1 MVAGT
6 DGPNAQAGAA
16 NGPNAGSS
24 PVPAFRV
31 IGLPEVDMIED
42 GDDLVAVIV
51 TALKHNQLT
60 LEHGDVIC
68 VAQKIVS
75 KAEGCLVALNDV
87 TASEQAQELAATTH
101 KDPRMVQLILDES
114 SEVMR
119 HKPNVLVVRH
129 NLGFVGAHA
138 GIDQSNVDHSN
149 GEMALLLPKD
159 PDASAQNL
167 RKGLEQHF
175 GTRLGVVIT
184 DSHNRAWRMGTI
196 GSAIGCAGVLV
207 LDDSRGG
214 EDIYGRTLQATLVNR
229 ADALAGAA
237 TLMMGETT
245 EKMPVV
251 ILRGLPPEQTLSDD
265 PNQTAQLINRP
276 LAEDMFR

>member
-1 MVAGT
+1 MST
-6 DGPNAQAGAA
+6 NINAA
-16 NGPNAGSS
+16 PE
-24 PVPAFRV
+24 FRI
-31 IGLPEVDMIED
+31 IGLPGIGMIEH
-42 GDDLVAVIV
+42 GDDLVAVIGA
-51 TALKHNQLT
+51 ALEHNAIT
-60 LEHGDVIC
+60 LEHGDVVCI
-68 VAQKIVS
+68 AQKIIS
-75 KAEGCLVALNDV
+75 KAEGCLVALN
-87 TASEQAQELAATTH
+87 TIAPGEHAEELAAATY

-119 HKPNVLVVRH
+119 HKPHVLVVRH
-129 NLGFVGAHA
+129 KLGFVGAHA
-138 GIDQSNVDHSN
+138 GIDQSNVDHSD

-159 PDASAQNL
+159 PDGSAAAL
-167 RKGLEQHF
+167 RQGLQERF
-175 GTRLGVVIT
+175 KARIGVVVT

-196 GSAIGCAGVLV
+196 GSAIGCAGIQV

-214 EDIYGRTLQATLVNR
+214 EDIYGRTLQATLISR

-251 ILRGLPPEQTLSDD
+251 ILRGLPPQQTLSDD
-265 PNQTAQLINRP
+265 PTQTAQLINRP

>member
-1 MVAGT
+1 MGT
-6 DGPNAQAGAA
+6 EQTETPQ
-16 NGPNAGSS
+16 
-24 PVPAFRV
+24 FRV
-31 IGLPEVDMIED
+31 IGLPGIGMIERD
-42 GDDLVAVIV
+42 DDLVAVIV
-51 TALKHNQLT
+51 QALEQNGLT
-60 LEHGDVIC
+60 LEHGDVVC
-68 VAQKIVS
+68 VAQKIIS
-75 KAEGCLVALNDV
+75 KAEGCLVSLNDV
-87 TASEQAQELAATTH
+87 EPTEQATVLAEATH

-138 GIDQSNVDHSN
+138 GIDQSNVDHSD

-159 PDASAQNL
+159 PDASAAAL
-167 RKGLEQHF
+167 RDALQQHY
-175 GTRLGVVIT
+175 GADLGVIIT

-196 GSAIGCAGVLV
+196 GSAIGCAGVTV

-214 EDIYGRTLQATLVNR
+214 EDIYGRTLQATLVSR

-245 EKMPVV
+245 EKLPVV

-276 LAEDMFR
+276 LDEDMFR

>member
-1 MVAGT
+1 MGT
-6 DGPNAQAGAA
+6 EQTETPQ
-16 NGPNAGSS
+16 
-24 PVPAFRV
+24 FRV
-31 IGLPEVDMIED
+31 IGLPGFGMIER

-51 TALKHNQLT
+51 QALEQNGLT
-60 LEHGDVIC
+60 LEHGDVVC
-68 VAQKIVS
+68 VAQKIIS
-75 KAEGCLVALNDV
+75 KAEGCLVSLNDV
-87 TASEQAQELAATTH
+87 EPTEQATVLAEATH

-138 GIDQSNVDHSN
+138 GIDQSNVDHSG

-159 PDASAQNL
+159 PDASAAVL
-167 RKGLEQHF
+167 RDALQQHY
-175 GTRLGVVIT
+175 GTNLGVIIT

-196 GSAIGCAGVLV
+196 GSAIGCAGVIV

-214 EDIYGRTLQATLVNR
+214 EDIYGRTLQATLVSR

-245 EKMPVV
+245 EKLPVV

-276 LAEDMFR
+276 LDEDMFR

>member
-1 MVAGT
+1 MDTEQTEAL
-6 DGPNAQAGAA
+6 Q
-16 NGPNAGSS
+16 
-24 PVPAFRV
+24 FRV
-31 IGLPEVDMIED
+31 IGLPGIGMIER

-51 TALKHNQLT
+51 QALEQNGLA
-60 LEHGDVIC
+60 LERGDVVC
-68 VAQKIVS
+68 VAQKIIS
-75 KAEGCLVALNDV
+75 KAEGCLVSLRDV
-87 TASEQAQELAATTH
+87 EPTERATELAEATH

-129 NLGFVGAHA
+129 NLGFGAHA
-138 GIDQSNVDHSN
+138 GIDQSNVDHGD

-159 PDASAQNL
+159 PDASAAAL
-167 RKGLEQHF
+167 RDALQQHY
-175 GTRLGVVIT
+175 GADLGVIIT

-196 GSAIGCAGVLV
+196 GSAIGCAGVTV

-214 EDIYGRTLQATLVNR
+214 EDIYGRTLQATLVSR

-245 EKMPVV
+245 EKLPVV

-276 LAEDMFR
+276 LDEDMFR

>member
-1 MVAGT
+1 MST
-6 DGPNAQAGAA
+6 NINAA
-16 NGPNAGSS
+16 PE
-24 PVPAFRV
+24 FRI
-31 IGLPEVDMIED
+31 IGLPGIGMIEH
-42 GDDLVAVIV
+42 GDDLVAVIGA
-51 TALKHNQLT
+51 ALEHNAIT
-60 LEHGDVIC
+60 LEHGDVVCI
-68 VAQKIVS
+68 AQKIIS
-75 KAEGCLVALNDV
+75 KAEGCLVALN
-87 TASEQAQELAATTH
+87 TITPSEHAEELAAATY

-119 HKPNVLVVRH
+119 HKPHVLVVRH
-129 NLGFVGAHA
+129 KLGFVGAHA
-138 GIDQSNVDHSN
+138 GIDQSNVDHSD

-159 PDASAQNL
+159 PDGSAAAL
-167 RKGLEQHF
+167 RQGLQERF
-175 GTRLGVVIT
+175 KARIGVVVT

-196 GSAIGCAGVLV
+196 GSAIGCAGIQV

-214 EDIYGRTLQATLVNR
+214 EDIYGRTLQATLISR

-265 PNQTAQLINRP
+265 PTQTAQLINRP
-276 LAEDMFR
+276 LEEDMFR

>member
-1 MVAGT
+1 MSQGEHHKLKAGLSKDT
-6 DGPNAQAGAA
+6 
-16 NGPNAGSS
+16 
-24 PVPAFRV
+24 AFQV
-31 IGLPEVDMIED
+31 IGIPGIAMIGQ
-42 GDDLVAVIV
+42 GDDLAAVIV
-51 TALKHNQLT
+51 QALEQNQLA

-75 KAEGCLVALNDV
+75 KAEGCLVALSDITPTEEAKALA
-87 TASEQAQELAATTH
+87 TATH
-101 KDPRMVQLILDES
+101 KDPRMVQLIMDES

-119 HKPNVLVVRH
+119 HKPGVLVVRH

-138 GIDQSNVDHSN
+138 GIDQSNVDHSD
-149 GEMALLLPKD
+149 GEMALLLPKN
-159 PDASAQNL
+159 PDASAKVL
-167 RKGLEQHF
+167 RTGLEQHYD
-175 GTRLGVVIT
+175 TRLGVVIT

-196 GSAIGCAGVLV
+196 GSAIGCSGILV

-214 EDIYGRTLQATLVNR
+214 EDIYGRTLQTTLISR

-251 ILRGLPPEQTLSDD
+251 ILRGLPREQTLSDD
-265 PNQTAQLINRP
+265 PEQTAQLINRP
-276 LAEDMFR
+276 LEEDMFR

>member
-1 MVAGT
+1 MAS
-6 DGPNAQAGAA
+6 NAAQ
-16 NGPNAGSS
+16 P
-24 PVPAFRV
+24 PAFQV
-31 IGLPEVDMIED
+31 IGLPGIGMIEH
-42 GDDLVAVIV
+42 GDDLVALIAK
-51 TALKHNQLT
+51 ALDQNSVT
-60 LEHGDVIC
+60 LEHGDVVC
-68 VAQKIVS
+68 VAQKIIS
-75 KAEGCLVALNDV
+75 KAEGCLVALE
-87 TASEQAQELAATTH
+87 TIEPSEHAQELANATH

-119 HKPNVLVVRH
+119 HKPHVLIVRH

-138 GIDQSNVDHSN
+138 GIDQSNVDHST

-159 PDASAQNL
+159 PDASAMSL
-167 RKGLEQHF
+167 RDGLQ
-175 GTRLGVVIT
+175 TRYRANIGVVVT

-196 GSAIGCAGVLV
+196 GSAIGCAGIKV

-214 EDIYGRTLQATLVNR
+214 EDIYGRTLQATLISR

-245 EKMPVV
+245 EKLPVV

-265 PNQTAQLINRP
+265 PTQTAQLINRP
-276 LAEDMFR
+276 LEEDMFR

>member
-1 MVAGT
+1 MDTEQTEA
-6 DGPNAQAGAA
+6 PH
-16 NGPNAGSS
+16 
-24 PVPAFRV
+24 FRV
-31 IGLPEVDMIED
+31 IGLPGIGMIEH
-42 GDDLVAVIV
+42 GDDLVVAIV
-51 TALKHNQLT
+51 AALEQNSLT

-68 VAQKIVS
+68 VAQKIIS
-75 KAEGCLVALNDV
+75 KAEGCLVALTDV
-87 TASEQAQELAATTH
+87 EPTEPARELATATH

-138 GIDQSNVDHSN
+138 GIDQSNVDHSD
-149 GEMALLLPKD
+149 GEMALLLPKN
-159 PDASAQNL
+159 PDASAASL
-167 RKGLEQHF
+167 RDGLQK
-175 GTRLGVVIT
+175 RYNVDLGVVIT

-196 GSAIGCAGVLV
+196 GSAIGCAGSIV

-214 EDIYGRTLQATLVNR
+214 EDIYGRTLQATLISR
-229 ADALAGAA
+229 ADALAGTA

-245 EKMPVV
+245 EKLPVV

-265 PNQTAQLINRP
+265 PRQTAQLINRP
-276 LAEDMFR
+276 LDEDMFR

>member
-1 MVAGT
+1 MNHRDHDAVEAG
-6 DGPNAQAGAA
+6 P
-16 NGPNAGSS
+16 SE
-24 PVPAFRV
+24 VPAFRV
-31 IGLPEVDMIED
+31 IGVPGIGMIEH
-42 GDDLVAVIV
+42 GDELTDVIV
-51 TALKHNQLT
+51 EALEKNQLT
-60 LEHGDVIC
+60 LEHGDVVC

-75 KAEGCLVALNDV
+75 KAEGCLVALSAV
-87 TASEQAQELAATTH
+87 TPSDDAETLAAATH

-138 GIDQSNVDHSN
+138 GIDQSNVDHSD

-159 PDASAQNL
+159 PDKSALDL
-167 RKGLEQHF
+167 RSGLEQRYA
-175 GTRLGVVIT
+175 TRIGVVIT

-196 GSAIGCAGVLV
+196 GSAIGCAGIQV

-214 EDIYGRTLQATLVNR
+214 KDIYGRTLQATLISR
-229 ADALAGAA
+229 ADALAGTA

-265 PNQTAQLINRP
+265 PQQTAQLINRP
-276 LAEDMFR
+276 LEEDMFR